1 MKINIDPVASCRVQ
15 VSSESLAL
23 AAWYDSQPAVRRL
36 WGIKLT
42 NLLRVV
48 VSVEATLDN
57 SDVLPVWLANRSA
70 WANELSDFT
79 RSAVQLELFD
89 ALTDVEIDVGTE
101 SVIVAD
107 LYWRDGTLNRP
118 NEVL

>member
-1 MKINIDPVASCRVQ
+1 MKISIDPFKNCRVV

-36 WGIKLT
+36 WGIRLT

-57 SDVLPVWLANRSA
+57 NDVLPVWLANRNS
-70 WANELSDFT
+70 WANELSVFT
-79 RSAVQLELFD
+79 RSTVKLELFD
-89 ALTDVEIDVGTE
+89 ALTDDEIEIGTE

-107 LYWRDGTLNRP
+107 LYWRDGTLNQP